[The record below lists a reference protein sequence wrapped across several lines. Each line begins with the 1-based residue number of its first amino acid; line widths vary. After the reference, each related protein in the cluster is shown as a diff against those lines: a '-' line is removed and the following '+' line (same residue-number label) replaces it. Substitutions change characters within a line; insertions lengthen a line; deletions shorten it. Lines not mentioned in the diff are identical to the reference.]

1 MNHLDINQILDRTYI
16 KDKIINILKN
26 FNNNKNN
33 FSLKRGIYIYG
44 GAGIGKTRFINDI
57 LKELD
62 YDIVKYDAGDIRNK
76 SVIETIA
83 YQNMADKSILSLF
96 NKKQKSIAIIMD
108 EIDGMNSGDK
118 GGINSLIKLIRP
130 KKTKKQKLE
139 EISYN
144 PIICISNYHIDKKI
158 NELMKVCD
166 SFEIPTPNDEQICK
180 LINLL
185 LPNISKNKLLFNNII
200 KYIQGDLRKL
210 ESIVNIY
217 NNKNNIIKP
226 EILDNIFSLKSL
238 NEDAKEITKNLLIN
252 KYNFNDHNTL
262 MNETDRTIVGL
273 LFHEN
278 IIDHLS
284 AKSNKDNINLYIKI
298 LENIC
303 FSDYIDR
310 ITFQKQ
316 IWQFNEMS
324 SLLKIF
330 YNNKI
335 FHETSINKPNK
346 INEIRFT
353 KILTKYST
361 EYNNQLFI
369 QTLCQELNLDI
380 KDMFAF
386 FIELKKNNS
395 EEECYNLLQ
404 TYDITKLDINRIIR
418 YIERYNQNDIKL
430 SKNIYNDFDNEEI
443 NNIYE

>member
-16 KDKIINILKN
+16 KDKIINILIN

-166 SFEIPTPNDEQICK
+166 SFEIPTPNDEQISK

-386 FIELKKNNS
+386 FIELKKNNT

-404 TYDITKLDINRIIR
+404 SYDITKLDINRIIR

>member
-166 SFEIPTPNDEQICK
+166 SFEIPTPNDEQISK

-185 LPNISKNKLLFNNII
+185 LPNISKNKLLLNNII

-386 FIELKKNNS
+386 FIELKKNNT

-404 TYDITKLDINRIIR
+404 SYDITKLDINRIIR
-418 YIERYNQNDIKL
+418 YIERYNENDIKL